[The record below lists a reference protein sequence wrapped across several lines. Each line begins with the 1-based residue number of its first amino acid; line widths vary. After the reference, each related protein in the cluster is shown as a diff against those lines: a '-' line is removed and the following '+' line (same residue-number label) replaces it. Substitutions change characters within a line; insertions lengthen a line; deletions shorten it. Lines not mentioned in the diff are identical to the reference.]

1 MNRAEF
7 IENLAARLETNK
19 AEANKALNGVL
30 DEIRHAVSRGEE
42 VRLSGLGVFDS
53 VKREA
58 RKAWNPQTGE
68 TIRIK
73 ATRVPKFRP
82 SADFKAL
89 VSGARKAVSDRTT
102 AAKKAAKKSTAKK
115 STAKKSTAK
124 KSTAKKSTAK
134 KSTAKKS
141 TAKKSTAKK
150 SPAKKST
157 AKKSTAKKS
166 TARKKK

>member
-1 MNRAEF
+1 MKECTLVNRAEF

-58 RKAWNPQTGE
+58 RKARNPQTGE

-102 AAKKAAKKSTAKK
+102 AAKKAAKKSASKKSATKKSATKPKKSAAKAKK
-115 STAKKSTAK
+115 SAKAKK
-124 KSTAKKSTAK
+124 
-134 KSTAKKS
+134 
-141 TAKKSTAKK
+141 
-150 SPAKKST
+150 
-157 AKKSTAKKS
+157 
-166 TARKKK
+166 